1 MTRSA
6 HIRVD
11 RLAFIAALKV
21 RLAEFK
27 KYEKQYNE
35 AHDKYRENVK
45 AIETKHEAATQAWFD
60 KITAEGLFTIKQY
73 GQYGIDFKIDP
84 KHEAKRPRLEPGYD
98 KWPDSLT
105 AISAS
110 VPSKYARCA
119 VYELENTLGLLEL
132 SVDDTVS
139 TYTYGNVAQYI

>member
-1 MTRSA
+1 MARSA

-27 KYEKQYNE
+27 KYENKYNE

-45 AIETKHEAATQAWFD
+45 AIETKHEAATQAWLD

-98 KWPDSLT
+98 NWPDSLRDLEGD
-105 AISAS
+105 S
-110 VPSKYARCA
+110 PDKYSRLA
-119 VYELENTLGLLEL
+119 VREIENTVSLLEL
-132 SVDDTVS
+132 SLDDTVN